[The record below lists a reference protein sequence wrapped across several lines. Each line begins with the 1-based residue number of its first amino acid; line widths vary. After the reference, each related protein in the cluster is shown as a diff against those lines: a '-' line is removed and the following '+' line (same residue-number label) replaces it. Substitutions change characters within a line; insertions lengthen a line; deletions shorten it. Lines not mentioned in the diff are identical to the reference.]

1 MKSCPAGQ
9 NCPQGRMV
17 VEKVEKCREIWYTVT
32 NTILHFVGSMR
43 DSTRTKAE
51 EENHYGNY

>member
-1 MKSCPAGQ
+1 MKSRPAGHDD
-9 NCPQGRMV
+9 PRSRMV
-17 VEKVEKCREIWYTVT
+17 VEKVEKCRERWYTVT

-43 DSTRTKAE
+43 DSTRTKSE

>member
-1 MKSCPAGQ
+1 
-9 NCPQGRMV
+9 MV
-17 VEKVEKCREIWYTVT
+17 VETVEKCRESWYTVT
-32 NTILHFVGSMR
+32 DTILHFVGSMR